1 MKSACGKRELK
12 LMLKKLS
19 IGDRIFYA
27 IDYMFIA
34 LVICITLYPFVYIL
48 SCSISN
54 PAAVAVGKVWLLP
67 KGITFD
73 AYRRVIEDRL
83 VWISYKNTL
92 WYVSVGTTINM
103 LLTTITAY
111 PLSRKRFSGRNPIMM
126 FISFTMFFSGG
137 MVPTYLLV
145 KNLGLINSRWAIVIP
160 VAIST
165 WNLIIMRTFFE
176 GIPESLYEAATID
189 GCNDIGI
196 LLKIYLSLSKP
207 VMAVMVL
214 FYAVSHWNS
223 YFNAMLYLNKEELYP
238 LQMLL
243 RKILIQYEQS
253 DLMADVMEGRDAVG
267 QTIRYATIIISS
279 LPIISVYPFLQ
290 KYFVKGVMIG
300 AIKG

>member
-1 MKSACGKRELK
+1 
-12 LMLKKLS
+12 MLKKLS